1 MPRRYCRTR
10 PPTRA
15 ERLDRWQRFL
25 NACSDEERAEALA
38 LQERLRDGYLAH
50 CEERG
55 SHHHFGIDS
64 SAELLVALMDWIQ
77 MVDRTS
83 QVRKGVQK

>member
-1 MPRRYCRTR
+1 MPRGNRRT
-10 PPTRA
+10 PTRA

-25 NACSDEERAEALA
+25 NGCSDEERAEALA